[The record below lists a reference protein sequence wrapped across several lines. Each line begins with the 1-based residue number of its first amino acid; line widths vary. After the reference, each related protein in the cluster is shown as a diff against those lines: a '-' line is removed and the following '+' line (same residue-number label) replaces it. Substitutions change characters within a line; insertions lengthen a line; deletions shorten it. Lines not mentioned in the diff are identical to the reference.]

1 MPVLLGL
8 RGLASA
14 PGCLR
19 QENLSHELQAEH
31 TGAGNVFL
39 APVHTCNTLGS
50 TLALCRSSASGLFI
64 YFMWE
69 DGFGFFPQPS
79 APLPPIWHLKLLTSC
94 RARADSDKGN
104 RRVMAGVFLLHL
116 IS

>member
-50 TLALCRSSASGLFI
+50 TLALCRS
-64 YFMWE
+64 
-69 DGFGFFPQPS
+69 
-79 APLPPIWHLKLLTSC
+79 
-94 RARADSDKGN
+94 
-104 RRVMAGVFLLHL
+104 
-116 IS
+116 